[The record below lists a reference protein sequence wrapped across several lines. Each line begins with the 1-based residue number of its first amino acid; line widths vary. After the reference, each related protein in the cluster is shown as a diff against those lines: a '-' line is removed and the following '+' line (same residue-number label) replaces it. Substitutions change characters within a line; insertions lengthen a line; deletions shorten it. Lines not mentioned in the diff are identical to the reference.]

1 MKTTLKIE
9 ELAQLVL
16 GIFLFSQLSYD
27 WWVFLAL
34 ILVPDIGMIGY
45 LFNSKIGAIAYNLFH
60 NKAIAILF
68 ILFGILFIGEIY
80 TLVGIIMFSHAAM
93 DRFFGYGL
101 KYPDSFNNTHLGK
114 IGKK

>member
-9 ELAQLVL
+9 ELAQLAL
-16 GIFLFSQLSYD
+16 GIVLFSQMNYA
-27 WWVFLAL
+27 WWIFLAL
-34 ILVPDIGMIGY
+34 ILVPDIGMLGY
-45 LFNSKIGAIAYNLFH
+45 LFNPKVGAITYNIFH

-68 ILFGILFIGEIY
+68 IALGIFYLGEIY
-80 TLVGIIMFSHAAM
+80 TLVGIILFAHSAM

-101 KYPDSFNNTHLGK
+101 KYQDSFNNTHLGK

>member
-1 MKTTLKIE
+1 MKITLKIE
-9 ELAQLVL
+9 ELAQLAL

-68 ILFGILFIGEIY
+68 ILFGILFKGEIY

-114 IGKK
+114 IGKN